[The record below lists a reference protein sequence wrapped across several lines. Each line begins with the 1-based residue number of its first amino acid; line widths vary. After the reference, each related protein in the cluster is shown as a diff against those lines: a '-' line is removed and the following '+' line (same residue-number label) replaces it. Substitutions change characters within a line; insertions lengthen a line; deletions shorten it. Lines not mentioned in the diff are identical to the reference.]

1 MITTYKGKFFT
12 YHNYIP
18 QKAKIESS
26 LQDMEYLYSYD
37 FSLNYKYQK
46 SRKNAK
52 YRRLRPEFLKMH
64 YGRV

>member
-12 YHNYIP
+12 YHNYMP
-18 QKAKIESS
+18 QKDKIESP
-26 LQDMEYLYSYD
+26 LQNMEYLYSYD